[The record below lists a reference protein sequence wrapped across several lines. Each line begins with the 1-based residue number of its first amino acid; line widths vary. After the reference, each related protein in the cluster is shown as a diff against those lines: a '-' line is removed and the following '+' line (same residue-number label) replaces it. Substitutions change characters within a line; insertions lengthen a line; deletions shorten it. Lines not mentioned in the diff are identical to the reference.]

1 MPSETLELDVAAR
14 LGAFDLEATVE
25 LPLDGITA
33 VFGPSGGGKTTLL
46 RTIAGFES
54 ARGHIAVREEHW
66 LDSSRRIDVPP
77 HRRPVGCVFQDARL
91 FGHLRVRGNLR
102 YAARRALPRGAAVDE
117 VVDAFDLGPLLSR
130 PVAGLSGGERQR
142 VALARA
148 LLTNAR
154 LLLLDEPLSALDTE
168 RKADILSYLETLPVP
183 MLYVSH
189 AIDEVALLAE
199 RTLVLADGRV
209 RAFGATREVLERLDI
224 QSITGRFEAGALV
237 LARVAE
243 HDPQYQLTT
252 LNVGGQR
259 IVMPMSARLAE
270 GEFARVRVRA
280 RDVALATARPRAL
293 SIRNVLRGTLIDLVR
308 EEDSPFAEAL
318 IEIGDQHLRARITR
332 AAADDLE
339 LSVGQGI
346 YALVKSA
353 TFDDSPF

>member
-1 MPSETLELDVAAR
+1 MPSETLELDIRAR
-14 LGAFDLEATVE
+14 LDAFDLEATVA

-54 ARGHIAVREEHW
+54 ARGHIALRGERW

-91 FGHLRVRGNLR
+91 FGHLPVGGNLR
-102 YAARRALPRGAAVDE
+102 YAARRARHGGATVDE
-117 VVDAFDLGPLLSR
+117 VVAAFDLASLLPR
-130 PVAGLSGGERQR
+130 PVAALSGGERQR
-142 VALARA
+142 VALART

-154 LLLLDEPLSALDTE
+154 LLLLDEPMSALDAE
-168 RKADILSYLETLPVP
+168 RKADILSYLETLSVP

-189 AIDEVALLAE
+189 AVDEVALLAE

-209 RAFGATREVLERLDI
+209 RAFGATKEILERLDI

-237 LARVAE
+237 RARVVA
-243 HDPQYQLTT
+243 HDPQYHLTI
-252 LNVGGQR
+252 LDLGGQR
-259 IVMPMSARLAE
+259 IVMPMSTRLAA
-270 GEFARVRVRA
+270 GDFARVRVRA
-280 RDVALATARPRAL
+280 RDVALATSRPHAL
-293 SIRNVLRGTLIDLVR
+293 SIRNVISGTLIDLVR

-318 IEIGDQHLRARITR
+318 VEIGDQHLRARITR
-332 AAADDLE
+332 ASADDLG
-339 LSVGQGI
+339 LNVGQSV

-353 TFDDSPF
+353 TFDQ